1 MKYLF
6 YIGSFLSCFAPA
18 VAQEQVEDD
27 GLGEIV
33 GVFQRLP
40 DTAADDSI
48 TVLATG
54 QRGPIDRTGQSIS
67 IVTADELE
75 QVQGPDITR
84 VLERL
89 PGVTSARS
97 GPLGSQ
103 TSLFV
108 RGANSEQL
116 LVLIDGVRMADQAA
130 PSGGFDL
137 GTLLP
142 AGIGRIE
149 LLRGSNSVVWG
160 SDAMG
165 GVLAVESDTRAG
177 PRVNLEYGAHGTL
190 VASAGGRVGGGG
202 SWLAVNGGYARSDG
216 ISAKALGSEADP
228 FRQWHGSAS
237 GRLALGGDLA
247 LVASTR
253 YADSTIDFDGYP
265 APAYV
270 FADTP
275 EYQTTRQ
282 ASGRA
287 GLDYAG
293 STLRLAGGIALS
305 DTRRAYFDP
314 TYGAAPNFT
323 TAGRS
328 LRADLTGRADL
339 SDSLALDFGADSEW
353 TRYSTTFDARQN
365 ARLTSGHALVS
376 WNREALSLSAGAR
389 IDDHDRFGSHWT
401 FGANG
406 AVRLGGGWRLRA
418 AWGQGFKAPT
428 LSQLYG
434 YGANPLLRPEESES
448 IDAGIERGDRNAPLH
463 LALTL
468 FRRDSRDLI
477 GYTFPNGY
485 FNTARARAEGIELEG
500 GAHVSDRFA
509 VRAAYSYVKVT
520 NRVTGTALARR
531 PRHAVSLS
539 ADWRAPLADL
549 ALGIDL
555 RMVSD
560 SFDDPANFQ
569 RIDGHAL
576 MALRASLPLGDHFE
590 LYGRVENV
598 TDARYETAAGYGTY
612 GRSAYAGVRLTW

>member
-6 YIGSFLSCFAPA
+6 YIGCSLALAAPA
-18 VAQEQVEDD
+18 LAQELAEDD

-40 DTAADDSI
+40 DTVADDTI
-48 TVLATG
+48 TVVATG
-54 QRGPIDRTGQSIS
+54 KPVQINQTGQSIS
-67 IVTADELE
+67 LIGSEELA

-84 VLERL
+84 ALERL
-89 PGVTSARS
+89 PGVTWARS

-142 AGIGRIE
+142 AGVGKIE
-149 LLRGSNSVVWG
+149 LLRGSNSVAWG
-160 SDAMG
+160 SDAMA
-165 GVLAVESDTRAG
+165 GVLAVSSDTRSG
-177 PRVNLEYGAHGTL
+177 VRGGIEYGAHATL
-190 VASAGGRVGGGG
+190 SADAGGRLGTDD
-202 SWLAVNGGYARSDG
+202 SWLSLNGGYTRSDG
-216 ISAKALGSEADP
+216 ISAKALGSEADGM
-228 FRQWHGSAS
+228 RQWHGAAS
-237 GRLALGGDLA
+237 GRLALNDRLA
-247 LVASTR
+247 LVASGR
-253 YADSTIDFDGYP
+253 YGDSRIDFDGYP
-265 APAYV
+265 APAYL

-287 GLDYAG
+287 GLDYREGGLNLAAG
-293 STLRLAGGIALS
+293 LALS

-314 TYGAAPNFT
+314 TYGPAANFD

-328 LRADLTGRADL
+328 VRADLVGKVDLPAD
-339 SDSLALDFGADSEW
+339 LALDFGADSEW
-353 TRYSTTFDARQN
+353 TRFSTSFDPRQS
-365 ARLTSGHALVS
+365 ARLSSGHLLLGYHRS
-376 WNREALSLSAGAR
+376 GLHLSAGAR
-389 IDDHDRFGSHWT
+389 LDDHDRFGSHAS

-406 AVRLGGGWRLRA
+406 TVELVGGWRLRA

-434 YGANPLLRPEESES
+434 YGGNAALQPERSES
-448 IDAGIERGDRNAPLH
+448 VDAGIELGDRNAGLH
-463 LALTL
+463 LALTA
-468 FRRDSRDLI
+468 FRRDSRALI
-477 GYTFPNGY
+477 AYTFPNGY
-485 FNTARARAEGIELEG
+485 FNTARARAEGFELEG
-500 GAHVSDRFA
+500 GAKISERFA
-509 VRAAYSYVKVT
+509 VRAAYSFVKAT
-520 NRVTGTALARR
+520 NRVTGTDLARR

-539 ADWRAPLADL
+539 ADWRTPLAEL
-549 ALGIDL
+549 TLGADV

-560 SFDDPANFQ
+560 SFDDATNFQ

-576 MALRASLPLGDHFE
+576 ATLRASLPLGEHFE

-612 GRSAYAGVRLTW
+612 GRAAYGGVRVKW